1 MNANFEP
8 ALGFTLRYEGG
19 WSDHPRDPGGATM
32 KGVTIGV
39 FRAFKGRAV
48 TKTELRNIS
57 DADLKA
63 IYRKGYW
70 NAVNADALPGG
81 YDACMFDFAVNSGP
95 SRALKYDKLVKATDP
110 RARIKELCAKR
121 GAFFRSLS
129 TFDVFGKG
137 WMRRVIALE
146 AFALRLAGA
155 SPPELKAEAKK
166 AEAKAAAHTTAAT
179 VSGTGA
185 ATAGATAANTTA
197 GTPIEH
203 VVNFPTWALV
213 AAVVIALVIGGAF
226 AFMAW
231 RHAKRAEALNNEAAK

>member
-1 MNANFEP
+1 MNGNFEP
-8 ALGFTLRYEGG
+8 ALGFTLQYEGG

-39 FRAFKGRAV
+39 FRDFKGRAV

-57 DADLKA
+57 DADLRA

-95 SRALKYDKLVKATDP
+95 SRALKYDKLVKATEP

-121 GAFFRSLS
+121 ASFFRSLS

-137 WMRRVIALE
+137 WMRRVVALE

-155 SPPELKAEAKK
+155 GAIELKAEAKK
-166 AEAKAAAHTTAAT
+166 AETKAAANTAAAT
-179 VSGTGA
+179 ASGTGA
-185 ATAGATAANTTA
+185 TMAGASAANTTA
-197 GTPIEH
+197 STPIEH
-203 VVNFPTWALV
+203 VVEFPTWALV
-213 AAVVIALVIGGAF
+213 AAVVVALAIGGAF

-231 RHAKRAEALNNEAAK
+231 KNAKRAEALNKEAGQ